1 MTAPKQRTLLAALL
15 VARNHP
21 VSAGRLVNE
30 LWPEQA
36 PSTATAALQVYVS
49 GLRKVIGDRVRTTP
63 AGYVL
68 DIATDDVDA
77 HRFEDMLGGPARSAA
92 TLAQALDLWH
102 GPPFDGV
109 VTGPDIAAA
118 AVRLNELRRSA
129 RQELAGLALADGRH
143 AEILADL
150 AGWVA
155 EQPTAEGLVGHLML
169 ALHRAGRSA
178 EAMAAFATLRDVLA
192 ERFDTVPG
200 DEVTRLAEAIR
211 RRDPTL
217 AQPLKLPAA
226 RTRFIGR
233 RSELDRCAALL
244 GDSRLL
250 TIVGPGG
257 SGKTR
262 LSYELARELAA
273 DHPDGIQVVELA
285 GYPTASAGDVEALAA
300 RVAASVGGRE
310 LPGETVAASLAR
322 HLGARRVLLVL
333 DNCEHVRAAVAAV
346 VHELLAACPA
356 VRVLA
361 TSREP
366 LGLPSEDVFVLG
378 GLSLPDTDAPRSRSV
393 GSDAV
398 RLFGD
403 RAAAARGGRRL
414 QPDEEPYAVELCRRL
429 GGLPLALELAA
440 PRLRTLSLRELVARL
455 DRGLDLL
462 SGSSPVDRHQ
472 TMRTA
477 IDWGHDLLEP
487 EQQVLFRRLS
497 VFAGGFDLAAA
508 EQVGADP
515 AGPPPRSPDEV
526 LDVLSRLVERSMVD
540 RLDAAGGGSRYRLLE
555 TTREYAAERLATD
568 GAATEEREA
577 GVRHSRV
584 YQELVAA
591 APPTDGP
598 AHAQWLASISA
609 EHDNIRAALERSLSG
624 GDPETGLA
632 IATSMWWYW
641 WVTGQML
648 DGRTW
653 LRRALK
659 ATEYEVSQRRGQALR
674 AAASLARNSGDLAE
688 ARRLGTQALDTF
700 RELDNRAGI
709 ISSLNNLSITAQ
721 GQHDYEASLEY
732 GYEGL
737 RLAEDSGN
745 DRAVAAALNNTA
757 GTLRCLDRLDEAG
770 DMFARALAG
779 FEKIADRRGE
789 AAARFNLATVDRRMG
804 RLDDARQR
812 YLHAL
817 AIYTELDIAEG
828 QLDAIE
834 GLAHLH
840 ALQGRPAEA
849 LRLLVVSDRERS
861 RLGAPLFTPDE
872 LADRNRAEKLAR
884 AALSREEMTAA
895 LRAASTSTLADL
907 VASYRIPA

>member
-15 VARNHP
+15 VARGHP
-21 VSAGRLVNE
+21 VSTDRLVTE

-36 PSTATAALQVYVS
+36 PSTATAALQVHVS
-49 GLRKVIGDRVRTTP
+49 GLRKITGERVRTTP

-68 DIATDDVDA
+68 DITTDDVDA
-77 HRFEDMLGGPARSAA
+77 HRFEDILAGSARSTA
-92 TLAQALDLWH
+92 TLAEALDLWH
-102 GPPFDGV
+102 GPAFDGV

-118 AVRLNELRRSA
+118 AVRLNELRLAA
-129 RQELAGLALADGRH
+129 RQELAGLVLAAGRH

-150 AGWVA
+150 ASWVA
-155 EQPTAEGLVGHLML
+155 ERPTAEGLVGHLML
-169 ALHRAGRSA
+169 ALYRAGRTA
-178 EAMAAFATLRDVLA
+178 EAMAAFARLRDVLA

-217 AQPLKLPAA
+217 AQPLELPAA

-233 RSELDRCAALL
+233 RSELDSCAALL
-244 GDSRLL
+244 GHSRLL

-273 DHPDGIQVVELA
+273 DHPDGTHVVELA
-285 GYPTASAGDVEALAA
+285 GYPPASARDAEALAA
-300 RVAASVGGRE
+300 RVAAGVGGRE
-310 LPGETVAASLAR
+310 VAGETVMASLAR
-322 HLGARRVLLVL
+322 HLGTSRVLLVL
-333 DNCEHVRAAVAAV
+333 DNCEHVLAPVAAV

-378 GLSLPDTDAPRSRSV
+378 GLSLPDPDAPRSRSV

-403 RAAAARGGRRL
+403 RVAAARGGRRL
-414 QPDEEPYAVELCRRL
+414 QPDEETYAVELCRRL

-455 DRGLDLL
+455 DRSLDLL

-487 EQQVLFRRLS
+487 KQQVLFRRLS
-497 VFAGGFDLAAA
+497 LFAGGFDLAAA
-508 EQVGADP
+508 ERVGADP
-515 AGPPPRSPDEV
+515 AGAPPRFPDEV
-526 LDVLSRLVERSMVD
+526 LDVLTRLVERSMVD
-540 RLDAAGGGSRYRLLE
+540 RFDAAGGASRYRLLE

-568 GAATEEREA
+568 GGATEERVA
-577 GVRHSRV
+577 GARHSRV

-598 AHAQWLASISA
+598 AHAQWLARINA
-609 EHDNIRAALERSLSG
+609 EHDNLRVALERSLSG

-674 AAASLARNSGDLAE
+674 AAAALARNSGDLAE
-688 ARRLGTQALDTF
+688 ARRLGTEALDTF

-721 GQHDYEASLEY
+721 GQRDYEASLEY

-737 RLAEDSGN
+737 RLAQDGDD
-745 DRAVAAALNNTA
+745 DRAIAAALNNTA

-779 FEKIADRRGE
+779 FEKISDRRGE
-789 AAARFNLATVDRRMG
+789 AAARFNLATVDRRLG
-804 RLDDARQR
+804 RLADARQR
-812 YLHAL
+812 YLDAL

-828 QLDAIE
+828 QLDAVE

-872 LADRNRAEKLAR
+872 LVDRTRAEELAR
-884 AALSREEMTAA
+884 AALSREEAAAA
-895 LRAASTSTLADL
+895 LRAASTDTLADL
-907 VASYRIPA
+907 VATYRA